1 MTPEEIKEKLELHRK
16 WMNNEPG
23 GNRFVAPYGADLS
36 GADLSGADL
45 SGAYLSGAYLS
56 GAYLS
61 GAYLS
66 GADLSG
72 ADLSGADLRGAYL
85 RGAYLSN
92 FTKIANDMLTKYF
105 PIACP
110 EEGAFFGWKKANSD
124 CVADGS
130 VIIKL
135 LIPEDAKRSSAFSRK
150 CRASKAVVLDIQ
162 SLDGKAKGLKS
173 AKSTYDPDFVYN
185 LGDTVEIKNFDDD
198 RKNECSRGIHF
209 FITRQEAVDY
219 R

>member
-23 GNRFVAPYGADLS
+23 GKRFEAPYADLN
-36 GADLSGADL
+36 
-45 SGAYLSGAYLS
+45 GAYLSGAYLR
-56 GAYLS
+56 

-72 ADLSGADLRGAYL
+72 AYL
-85 RGAYLSN
+85 NYY
-92 FTKIANDMLTKYF
+92 TKIANDMLTKYF

-110 EEGAFFGWKKANSD
+110 EEGAFLGWKKANSD
-124 CVADGS
+124 YVADDF

-162 SLDGKAKGLKS
+162 SLDGKATGLKS
-173 AKSTYDPDFVYN
+173 AKSNYDPAFVYN
-185 LGDTVEIKNFDDD
+185 LGDTVEIKDFDDD